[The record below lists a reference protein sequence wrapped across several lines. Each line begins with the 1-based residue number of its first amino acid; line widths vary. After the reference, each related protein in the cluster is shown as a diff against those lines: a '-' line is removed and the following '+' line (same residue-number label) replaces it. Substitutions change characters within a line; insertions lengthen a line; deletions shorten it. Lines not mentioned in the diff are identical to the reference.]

1 MKFYVT
7 VESYKR
13 LKNVF
18 SNLNTFYI
26 IDIDS
31 LIEESGLNPDNP
43 AHRYIINSEIER
55 LIVNGSKSKRYT
67 GIIYINSKLNCDII
81 LGIKNSLNDI
91 TKSQIEDLILLDDYD
106 TPKLKDYYSL
116 FSEIIFF
123 PTFKKIKIIECRPL
137 PSSKLKNI

>member
-7 VESYKR
+7 VESYKK

-18 SNLNTFYI
+18 TNLNTFYI

-31 LIEESGLNPDNP
+31 LIGESGLDPNNPS
-43 AHRYIINSEIER
+43 HRYIINSEIER
-55 LIVNGSKSKRYT
+55 LISLGAKSKRYT

-81 LGIKNSLNDI
+81 LGIKNSLDEI
-91 TKSQIEDLILLDDYD
+91 TKSQIEDLTLLDDYD

-116 FSEIIFF
+116 FDEIIFF

-137 PSSKLKNI
+137 PLSKLKNS